1 MRTMYASRNMFEF
14 QELPKGVISSIRI
27 PRIKCRHQE
36 YYDMELLYRLK
47 NKKFFIGVPRLL
59 KEGAN
64 PTIRDEHGLTPLH
77 IAAYRGLFKEVRLLI
92 NAGADM
98 NAVDIWGR
106 SVLQYAKEGNSKLIF
121 NFLLKSGA
129 VPSIREEPTRTEEI
143 RSNQEIKHMPE
154 RKEEIIQTLRLD
166 ETHRVDDNV
175 WNIALSC
182 HVFICTM
189 EKNSLKVEY
198 YDDEGTLQQVTTIVE
213 LCPTDEQQSYLVEL
227 PYEYGWF
234 KIFIEEES

>member
-98 NAVDIWGR
+98 NAVDISSVFSSFR
-106 SVLQYAKEGNSKLIF
+106 SQQRCTLCSSVLQTQQDSF
-121 NFLLKSGA
+121 S
-129 VPSIREEPTRTEEI
+129 
-143 RSNQEIKHMPE
+143 
-154 RKEEIIQTLRLD
+154 
-166 ETHRVDDNV
+166 
-175 WNIALSC
+175 
-182 HVFICTM
+182 
-189 EKNSLKVEY
+189 SL
-198 YDDEGTLQQVTTIVE
+198 TQ
-213 LCPTDEQQSYLVEL
+213 
-227 PYEYGWF
+227 
-234 KIFIEEES
+234 